1 MIFPSSLAFPAAA
14 HFFSPATTVGDQDR
28 SSSMVA
34 YIPSVV
40 VNPTSTSFPP
50 LNMSAKPAAGSPD
63 AWEDDWE
70 SQADKLL
77 ADDST
82 PPPEKKVS
90 SKVTKAQRR
99 AQQAEF
105 NRQLWAEAESP
116 QTFHYLEARSD
127 VPLKQDFKPAV
138 TVLSRTPQLMTRQSS
153 SGVSS
158 ATAGISRLG
167 LATND
172 SLEDSDDDQKRP
184 EPTPEE
190 RHAIALKNLEEKQRK
205 YEEVRERLFGSPSA
219 TTSGASSPRSATPP
233 RQFDGRGKGRSRGNG
248 RDNNR
253 DKRDS
258 SASSAKSKQLF
269 DPGYSSK
276 PNSTYVQKKEKQQA
290 GERVLNDQPQSPRQ
304 PIRSPRGPDASG
316 RGGFRAGYRGS
327 KAT

>member
-1 MIFPSSLAFPAAA
+1 
-14 HFFSPATTVGDQDR
+14 
-28 SSSMVA
+28 
-34 YIPSVV
+34 
-40 VNPTSTSFPP
+40 
-50 LNMSAKPAAGSPD
+50 MSAKPTTAGSPD

-70 SQADKLL
+70 TQADKL
-77 ADDST
+77 ADDPT

-105 NRQLWAEAESP
+105 NRQLWAEAEAP
-116 QTFHYLEARSD
+116 QTFHFLEARSD

-153 SGVSS
+153 SSGVSS

-172 SLEDSDDDQKRP
+172 SLEDSDDDQKRS
-184 EPTPEE
+184 ELTPEE

-233 RQFDGRGKGRSRGNG
+233 RQFEGRGKGKSRGNG

-258 SASSAKSKQLF
+258 SASSTKSKQLF

-276 PNSTYVQKKEKQQA
+276 PNSTYVQKKERQQA

-304 PIRSPRGPDASG
+304 PIRSPRGPDAGG
-316 RGGFRAGYRGS
+316 RGGFRAGYRGAR
-327 KAT
+327 AT